1 MKIAVRL
8 FAVSIISIG
17 IALVLSLLPDWQQ
30 RLQDGQGDVYV
41 FGELNRTAVGE
52 QNMVDWMLAA
62 PLQLQIKRVEWDER
76 ILLVEFD
83 AGAPLQPAE
92 LIYEQ
97 LVDFVYYSLA
107 GTTNI
112 DRVWVRVVQPGAAG
126 DGGRYQLLAALDA
139 RRNELG
145 GEHIHDWRQRGKEA
159 AAWLN
164 EHFTLTVTPQ
174 GRLLLP
180 ALVY

>member
-1 MKIAVRL
+1 MKIAIRL
-8 FAVSIISIG
+8 FAVCVISIG
-17 IALVLSLLPDWQQ
+17 IALALSLLPEWQQ
-30 RLQDGQGDVYV
+30 RLQEQQGEVYV
-41 FGELNRTAVGE
+41 FNQLNRTAVDE
-52 QNMVDWMLAA
+52 RNMVDWMLEA
-62 PLQLQIKRVEWDER
+62 PLQLAIKRVEWDER

-83 AGAPLQPAE
+83 AGAPLLPAD

-112 DRVWVRVVQPGAAG
+112 ERVWVRVVQPEAGGA
-126 DGGRYQLLAALDA
+126 GRYQLLAALDA
-139 RRNELG
+139 RKDELG
-145 GEHIHDWRQRGKEA
+145 AAYANDWRQRGKEA

-164 EHFTLTVTPQ
+164 EHFSLTVTPQ